1 MSRTS
6 WNCLVLVL
14 ALILA
19 AGRSRADDRP
29 GTAGDRDRARPL
41 AAVKRFG
48 YQLQKLDGVAASRS
62 EADLLVLDP
71 EGDGPR
77 LAPGDVARL
86 RRKPSG
92 QPRVILAYLSIGE
105 AEDYRPYW
113 QRTWKANPPS
123 WLGPENPDWPG
134 NYEVRYWDP
143 SWQRL
148 IVGAPG
154 APLDRIVAEGYDG
167 VYLDIVDGFEFWEER
182 GQADARSRMI
192 DWVRTIA
199 SHARSQRPSFLV
211 VPQNAEALAREPA
224 YLPLVDAIGRE
235 DLYYEGDRPQRRE
248 DVAEVEADLA
258 RFQKAGK
265 PVFLIEYGKKPKTV
279 RAVTDRARAK
289 GYITLI
295 TVRPLNRLIISP

>member
-1 MSRTS
+1 MSRTA
-6 WNCLVLVL
+6 WGCLLL
-14 ALILA
+14 LLA
-19 AGRSRADDRP
+19 AGLAASRSRAEDGP
-29 GTAGDRDRARPL
+29 ETALVRERGRRL
-41 AAVKRFG
+41 AEVKRFG
-48 YQLQKLDGVAASRS
+48 YQLQKLDVAAASRS
-62 EADLLVLDP
+62 EADLLVIDP
-71 EGDGPR
+71 EAEGPR
-77 LAPGDVARL
+77 LEPDALARL

-92 QPRVILAYLSIGE
+92 QSRVILAYLSIGE

-113 QRTWKANPPS
+113 QRAWKANPPP

-143 SWQRL
+143 LWQRL
-148 IVGAPG
+148 ILGAPE

-167 VYLDIVDGFEFWEER
+167 VYLDIVDGFEFWEEH
-182 GQADARSRMI
+182 GQPDARRRMI

-199 SHARSQRPSFLV
+199 NHARSKRPSFLV
-211 VPQNAEALAREPA
+211 VPQNAEALARAPG

-235 DLYYEGDRPQRRE
+235 DLYFEGDRSQPRD
-248 DVAEVEADLA
+248 DVVDAEADLA

-279 RAVTDRARAK
+279 RTVTERARDK